1 LRDKRL
7 RAEFGLDSSSLKVQE
22 SFADRAR
29 HSDLNW
35 GVPLTPAEAE
45 ELYERVRI
53 VERAVPILKEVARR
67 SDYAGAYYD
76 QLRGGI
82 PVILVSKNRSAA
94 ESAITDL
101 AGSLKVDVKKV
112 DRSWSKLKSLKASVK
127 GRDAELRARSVQL
140 VSVAIDTPQNRVEV
154 AVDGD
159 VAAARDILSPL
170 GDGVHVVS
178 SQPAQLDVCDS
189 ANNCPAA
196 KAGIRL
202 NGNTSYCTTGFVG
215 QRTDGTDHLV
225 VMTAGHCWQFAQ
237 SNNTSWEHNDQLVGT
252 SEQRVWNSSSS
263 APYPEIPSDV
273 GIVDLASGFIPGA
286 ANKILTA
293 NANPTVE
300 LINRVATGA
309 AWHIVGTPVCRMG
322 AGSANTPG
330 YPAKKCGTVIAVQ
343 DDSLSCKGPGSQ
355 PPCAT
360 VLDGWR

>member
-112 DRSWSKLKSLKASVK
+112 DRSWSKLKQ
-127 GRDAELRARSVQL
+127 G
-140 VSVAIDTPQNRVEV
+140 
-154 AVDGD
+154 
-159 VAAARDILSPL
+159 
-170 GDGVHVVS
+170 
-178 SQPAQLDVCDS
+178 
-189 ANNCPAA
+189 
-196 KAGIRL
+196 
-202 NGNTSYCTTGFVG
+202 
-215 QRTDGTDHLV
+215 
-225 VMTAGHCWQFAQ
+225 
-237 SNNTSWEHNDQLVGT
+237 
-252 SEQRVWNSSSS
+252 
-263 APYPEIPSDV
+263 
-273 GIVDLASGFIPGA
+273 
-286 ANKILTA
+286 
-293 NANPTVE
+293 
-300 LINRVATGA
+300 
-309 AWHIVGTPVCRMG
+309 
-322 AGSANTPG
+322 
-330 YPAKKCGTVIAVQ
+330 
-343 DDSLSCKGPGSQ
+343 
-355 PPCAT
+355 
-360 VLDGWR
+360 